1 MSDDVERIA
10 KAEFRKSHG
19 PHHPG
24 SPTADEID
32 WWATKDRRRIGTVL
46 RDVVDGDYSW
56 VALAPTHS
64 LMVAYHLGYVDRHP
78 RRSNAAIARGPR
90 IAFWKGDLRDEHR

>member
-64 LMVAYHLGYVDRHP
+64 LMVADHLGTSIATREEATQ
-78 RRSNAAIARGPR
+78 RLRAALASPSG
-90 IAFWKGDLRDEHR
+90 KET